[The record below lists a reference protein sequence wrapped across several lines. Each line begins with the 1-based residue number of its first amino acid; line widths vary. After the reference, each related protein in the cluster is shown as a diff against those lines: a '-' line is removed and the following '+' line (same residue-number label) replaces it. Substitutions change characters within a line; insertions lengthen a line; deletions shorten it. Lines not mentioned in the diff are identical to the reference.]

1 MLFENLTQRKF
12 STETSG
18 IKDEDGYWK
27 VIMTCTESNS
37 EDGEKFEEESLAFM
51 GIDKDFDEAQK
62 TTLRAYYSWMETFAW
77 SKGMVS
83 LVEAKR
89 LADGGEVSDGN
100 STEGD
105 EVTTV

>member
-1 MLFENLTQRKF
+1 MLFEKLVQRTF
-12 STETSG
+12 STETNG

-27 VIMTCTESNS
+27 VTMTCTEANS
-37 EDGEKFEEESLAFM
+37 EDGNKFEEESISFM
-51 GIDKDFDEAQK
+51 GIDRDFDEAQK

-77 SKGMVS
+77 SKGIVS

-89 LADGGEVSDGN
+89 LAEGAEVSDGN
-100 STEGD
+100 SPEGD